1 MTSSLRSLCGLSLCG
16 LLVLLALAVS
26 ASPVRAQTPGDSL
39 TVQQIMQDP
48 ETWIGDWPGNIR
60 WHENGSALYF
70 DWNPQGQ
77 FPSDSLYMVPEGGTE
92 PVKVDAEAR
101 RAPTPFFAGWQ
112 HGTLT
117 YTSNFARKVFTHNG
131 DVYLYNRTTDAT
143 TRLTDTPG
151 TLTQPRFSPDG
162 RRVVFRDGVNLFAI
176 HLQRGTMQQLTD
188 IRTAPAPSDDDPSPH
203 ERYLE
208 AQQTDLFATIR
219 QQQTEEEQAEAARE
233 ADAAADPD
241 PTTLYVGDESIVH
254 VSMDPAER
262 YTAVGTSDA
271 ANAANT
277 QIIDYVTE
285 TGFADVIN
293 ARAKVGRA
301 SSSYTLHL
309 ADAER
314 DTTYTVDLSTLPGAN
329 EWPMPNIADPDTI
342 DGVDTTRTLRAFGP
356 YWNADGSHAVLD
368 VRSAD
373 NKDRWIARL
382 HPEDGSVTALD
393 RQHDEAWIA
402 GPGISW
408 YGGAST
414 LGWLPD
420 GQTLYFQSEETG
432 YSHLYTVN
440 VETGEKTA
448 LTTGPFEI
456 FDPQL
461 TQDGS
466 AWLFASS
473 EGSPHNRHWY
483 RMPVD
488 GGPRTRITNSQD
500 GQYDAAP
507 HPNDTTLGLLYEYIT
522 QPPEVYIRDERGE
535 RRITT
540 SPTDAWQSIN
550 WSAGTITP
558 FEASD
563 GTAVPMQIFEPE
575 DPNGAAVHFVHGA
588 GYLQNVHNG
597 WSSYFREYMFHNLL
611 MQQGYTVVNVDYRG
625 SAGYGRDWRTAI
637 YRHMGGRDLQDY
649 ADASAY
655 LEAAYDIAPERQ
667 FIYGGSYGGFITLM
681 ALFNEADA
689 FGGGAALR
697 SVTDWAHYNHPYTS
711 NILNTPVVDP
721 VAFERSSP
729 IYFAEGL
736 DDPLLMAHG
745 LVDANVQPQ
754 DIFRL
759 SQRLIELGKTDWEL
773 ATYPV
778 EPHSFTEPSSWTD
791 EYRRILYYIKRSVG
805 PDRIEQAW

>member
-1 MTSSLRSLCGLSLCG
+1 MRSLLRFSG
-16 LLVLLALAVS
+16 LLASIVLFVFAPAALY
-26 ASPVRAQTPGDSL
+26 AQAPSDSL

-48 ETWIGDWPGNIR
+48 ETWIGDWPSNIR

-77 FPSDSLYMVPEGGTE
+77 FPSDSLYSVPVDGNA
-92 PVKVDAEAR
+92 PVKVDAKAR
-101 RAPTPFFAGWQ
+101 RAPTPFFTGWQ
-112 HGTLT
+112 HGSHT
-117 YTSNFARKVFTHNG
+117 YTSNFARKVFTHDG
-131 DVYLYNRTTDAT
+131 DVHLYNRESDTT
-143 TRLTDTPG
+143 TRLTNTPNA
-151 TLTQPRFSPDG
+151 LTQPRFSPDG
-162 RRVVFRDGVNLFAI
+162 TRVIFRDGLNLFAL
-176 HLQRGTMQQLTD
+176 HLQRGPLQQLTD
-188 IRTAPAPSDDDPSPH
+188 VRASDEPPEEELSPQ

-208 AQQTDLFATIR
+208 EQQTELFETIR
-219 QQQTEEEQAEAARE
+219 EQQTEEERAEDAQE
-233 ADAAADPD
+233 ADEAADPD
-241 PTTLYVGDESIVH
+241 PTTLYVGDDSIVH
-254 VSMDPAER
+254 LSIDPSER
-262 YTAVGTSDA
+262 YTAVGTS
-271 ANAANT
+271 NAENVENT
-277 QIIDYVTE
+277 QVIDYVTE

-301 SSSYTLHL
+301 PSGYTLHL

-329 EWPMPNIADPDTI
+329 EWPMPTIADPDTI
-342 DGVDTTRTLRAFGP
+342 DGVDSTRTLRAFGP
-356 YWNADGSHAVLD
+356 YWNEDGSLAVLD
-368 VRSAD
+368 VRAAD
-373 NKDRWIARL
+373 NKDRWLARL
-382 HPEDGSVTALD
+382 NPEDGSVTSLD
-393 RQHDEAWIA
+393 RQHDDAWIA

-414 LGWLPD
+414 LGWMPD
-420 GQTLYFQSEETG
+420 GETIYVQSEETG
-432 YSHLYTVN
+432 YSHLYTIN
-440 VETGEKTA
+440 VESDEKTA
-448 LTTGPFEI
+448 LTEGDFEV

-466 AWLFASS
+466 AWLFAST
-473 EGSPHNRHWY
+473 EDSPHNRHWY
-483 RMPVD
+483 RMPAE
-488 GGPRTRITNSQD
+488 GGERTRITSGQD
-500 GQYDAAP
+500 GQYAAAP

-522 QPPEVYIRDERGE
+522 QPPEVYIRDDNGE

-540 SPTDAWQSIN
+540 SPTNEWQSVD
-550 WSAGTITP
+550 WSTGELTT
-558 FEASD
+558 FEADD
-563 GTAVPMQIFEPE
+563 GTDVPMQIFAPE
-575 DPNGAAVHFVHGA
+575 NPNGAAVHFVHGA

-649 ADASAY
+649 ADASAH
-655 LEAAYDIAPERQ
+655 LEETRGIDPERQ

-697 SVTDWAHYNHPYTS
+697 PVTDWAHYNHPYTS

-736 DDPLLMAHG
+736 QDPLLMAHG

-778 EPHSFTEPSSWTD
+778 EPHGFTESSSWTD
-791 EYRRILYYIKRSVG
+791 EYRRILYYIERSVG
-805 PDRIEQAW
+805 PERTEQAW